1 MNNMQVLPF
10 DKSYQRSQFD
20 CGIVQLNHYA
30 VQQMGQDVQKNVAS
44 PFVILNE
51 NKVIAF
57 YTLSASSVNLNDL
70 PAEITKKL
78 PKYPLIPV
86 VLLGRLAVD
95 KNYQKQGLGS
105 FLLMDALNRC
115 FKLSKEIGIMAVVV
129 DAKNETADNFY
140 QQYQFKRLVD
150 NRLFLPIQTISTFL
164 TTK

>member
-20 CGIVQLNHYA
+20 CGIIELNHYA

-57 YTLSASSVNLNDL
+57 YTLSASSVNLHDL

-86 VLLGRLAVD
+86 ILLGRLAVD

-105 FLLMDALNRC
+105 FLLMDALKRSL
-115 FKLSKEIGIMAVVV
+115 KLSKEIGIMSVVV
-129 DAKNETADNFY
+129 DAKNETAVDFYKQYNF
-140 QQYQFKRLVD
+140 KKMVD
-150 NRLFLPIQTISTFL
+150 NRLFLPIQIIEQSFSY
-164 TTK
+164 

>member
-1 MNNMQVLPF
+1 MQVLPF
-10 DKSYQRSQFD
+10 DKSYQRSHFD
-20 CGIVQLNHYA
+20 CGIIELNNYA

-57 YTLSASSVNLNDL
+57 YTLSASSVNLNNL

-86 VLLGRLAVD
+86 ILLGRLAVD

-105 FLLMDALNRC
+105 FFVNGC
-115 FKLSKEIGIMAVVV
+115 FKP
-129 DAKNETADNFY
+129 
-140 QQYQFKRLVD
+140 
-150 NRLFLPIQTISTFL
+150 LF
-164 TTK
+164 